1 MDKEEALRQLV
12 LDKMTKVC
20 LCKSINRLK
29 MKQAIENGAKT
40 VKEVQKATGAG
51 TGPCHGRRCSIKIKE
66 LLDKY
71 EANNGSW

>member
-1 MDKEEALRQLV
+1 MKSKEEALRELV

-29 MKQAIENGAKT
+29 MKQAIENGART
-40 VKEVQKATGAG
+40 VKAVQQATGAG
-51 TGPCHGRRCSIKIKE
+51 TGACHGRRCSVKIKE

-71 EANNGSW
+71 EQNQGF